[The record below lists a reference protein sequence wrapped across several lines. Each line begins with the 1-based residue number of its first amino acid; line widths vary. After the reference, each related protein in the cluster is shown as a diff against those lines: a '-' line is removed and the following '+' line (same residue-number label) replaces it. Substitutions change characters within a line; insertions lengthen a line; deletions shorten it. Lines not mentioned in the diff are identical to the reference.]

1 MFYKKGCNIST
12 RINLTPINIWD
23 KKAIVILLIII
34 IKGPSISSISGKGF
48 KTSKVW

>member
-1 MFYKKGCNIST
+1 MFYKKGYNVGIKT
-12 RINLTPINIWD
+12 NLTSINIWD

-34 IKGPSISSISGKGF
+34 IKGPSTPFVSREGF